1 MSKLITSLEIE
12 RKWRLPKLPP
22 EIEHSDYK
30 KIPCVKLVQGYLVIE
45 KGVELRLRREGSKY
59 FATRKRGN
67 GVVRE
72 EKQVPINESAFTL
85 LTAGFTEGQLVQKW
99 RFYYQLNGFML
110 EFDLFEG
117 HLQGLVTLEV
127 EFKSVE
133 EASTFSL
140 PVWIIGAVEVT
151 GDSKYA
157 NKNLALHGLP

>member
-1 MSKLITSLEIE
+1 
-12 RKWRLPKLPP
+12 
-22 EIEHSDYK
+22 
-30 KIPCVKLVQGYLVIE
+30 
-45 KGVELRLRREGSKY
+45 
-59 FATRKRGN
+59 
-67 GVVRE
+67 VVRE

-117 HLQGLVTLEV
+117 QLQGLVTLEV

-133 EASTFSL
+133 EASAFSL
-140 PVWIIGAVEVT
+140 PAWIVGAVEVT
-151 GDSKYA
+151 GNSQYA